1 MKRVLRLVDVSI
13 LEEMQGN
20 LEEIAALV
28 TLIRSANETGD
39 RVVSM
44 NLANVRNLVERLG
57 EKVENTIDAAYS
69 D

>member
-39 RVVSM
+39 QVVSM

-57 EKVENTIDAAYS
+57 EKVGNTIDAAYS